1 MPIKYDSG
9 CRECGVAGI
18 ARPRSGGIFATMPTA
33 PRFQE
38 NVPLSGYTSFRTG
51 GPARWFCAPASVD
64 GFREARRFAG
74 ERNVPCL
81 LLGNG
86 SNLVISDDG
95 FPGLVIHTGAYAQ
108 VAWDAPREAAPRN
121 ASGAVPHGLARVTAQ
136 CGALLWDVVRQG
148 VARGYAGMENLAGIP
163 GTLGGGTWINA
174 GAFDQE
180 LKDVITEVVSL
191 DAQGVV
197 RRRDNAACAF
207 GYRRSL
213 FCERDEWILETVM
226 ALTPGD
232 AAALTAQSEAIV
244 ARRTARQP
252 LHLPNAGSM
261 FKRPPGHYAGALIEA
276 AGLKGFR
283 MGNVGI
289 SDKHANF
296 TVNLGGATS
305 QEIWDLTSEVIR
317 RVQAHSGITLE
328 REPIFVGAFREWPR
342 TAIRTANS

>member
-1 MPIKYDSG
+1 MPLSILDN
-9 CRECGVAGI
+9 I
-18 ARPRSGGIFATMPTA
+18 
-33 PRFQE
+33 
-38 NVPLSGYTSFRTG
+38 PLSGYTSFRTG
-51 GPARWFCAPASVD
+51 GPARWFCSPASVD
-64 GFREARRFAG
+64 DFRDARRFAH
-74 ERNVPCL
+74 ERGVPCL

-86 SNLVISDDG
+86 SNLVISDEG
-95 FPGLVIHTGAYAQ
+95 FPGLVVYTGAYAG
-108 VAWDAPREAAPRN
+108 VEWEGPREGAPPVDT
-121 ASGAVPHGLARVTAQ
+121 GAPPHHTMRVTAQ
-136 CGALLWDVVRQG
+136 CGALLWDVVRQA

-213 FCERDEWILETVM
+213 FCELDEWILETVM
-226 ALTPGD
+226 TLTPGD
-232 AAALTAQSEAIV
+232 AATLTAQSEAIV

-261 FKRPPGHYAGALIEA
+261 FKRPPGTYAGALIEA

-305 QEIWDLTSEVIR
+305 QEIRDLTSEVIR
-317 RVQAHSGITLE
+317 RVHAHSGITLE
-328 REPIFVGAFREWPR
+328 REPIFVGAFKPWPR
-342 TAIRTANS
+342 TE